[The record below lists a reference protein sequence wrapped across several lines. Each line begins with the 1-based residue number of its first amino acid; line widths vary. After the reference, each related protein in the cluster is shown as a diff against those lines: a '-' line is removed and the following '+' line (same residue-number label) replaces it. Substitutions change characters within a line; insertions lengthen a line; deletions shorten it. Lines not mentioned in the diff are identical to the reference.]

1 MLSTVRALYR
11 DEVGA
16 ILSAEIVLVGTILV
30 LGMLVGLVELQCSLV
45 DELND
50 IGEAIGSLNQSYV
63 ASGSASFKKD
73 GTPKAVNFGSHFT
86 DRVDSCDGN
95 ECAIVCIAP
104 SCAEEPKGDSG
115 PQ

>member
-1 MLSTVRALYR
+1 MLNKLWN

-30 LGMLVGLVELQCSLV
+30 LGMLVGLVELQCSIV

-50 IGEAIGSLNQSYV
+50 LGEAFGAFNQSYEV
-63 ASGSASFKKD
+63 AGIQSIKRGTNHAKGRIYGSTF
-73 GTPKAVNFGSHFT
+73 V
-86 DRVDSCDGN
+86 DRQDSCDGN
-95 ECAIVCIAP
+95 ECAIVCRFG
-104 SCAEEPKGDSG
+104 SQEEAKPV

>member
-1 MLSTVRALYR
+1 MLNRFWN

-50 IGEAIGSLNQSYV
+50 LGEAFGSLNQSYTL
-63 ASGSASFKKD
+63 AGSAAFKKD
-73 GTPKAVNFGSHFT
+73 GTPKAIFFGSHFT
-86 DRVDSCDGN
+86 DRIDSCDGN
-95 ECAIVCIAP
+95 ECAIVCVAP
-104 SCAEEPKGDSG
+104 TCAEAPK
-115 PQ
+115 P